1 MAEAAP
7 PPRIL
12 VVMPAQWPRALLRAA
27 LREVGYDAV
36 GTRTVKGAR
45 VLLPSGEGR
54 GLVRLILI
62 DQDALTEET
71 QGDLEMLRRGSD
83 APLVLLAPATRRVS
97 EGGWTGV
104 LRRPLTVGELAQ
116 AIERL
121 VPLSP
126 TARRPI
132 D

>member
-1 MAEAAP
+1 MAEAAL

-12 VVMPAQWPRALLRAA
+12 LVMPAQWPRALLRAA
-27 LREVGYDAV
+27 LREVGYDAI

-45 VLLPSGEGR
+45 VLLLSGEGR
-54 GLVRLILI
+54 GPVRLILI
-62 DQDALTEET
+62 DQDALTEDA
-71 QGDLEMLRRGSD
+71 QGDLEMLRRDSD